1 MTYSIVARDPVSG
14 ELGVAVQSHWFSVGS
29 VVSWA
34 EAGVGAVATQSLVE
48 PAYGPRGLE
57 LMRRGKSAPDALA
70 ALVAADR
77 DEAVRQVAMVDRGGR
92 TAVHTG
98 RRCVREAG
106 HRLGQQVSVQANMM
120 LRGTV
125 WDAMLRAFES
135 AEGPL
140 AERMVASLEAAEAEG
155 GDIRGSQSAA
165 LLVVAARASG
175 RPWEDRLVDLRV
187 EDAADPVGELRRL
200 LERKRAYDR
209 MERGDDL
216 LGAGQTEAALAEYA
230 AAHGAVRDN
239 PEPGF
244 WHGATLASTGQVEEG
259 RRLVADAVRTD
270 PGWAE
275 LVRRLPAAGLME
287 REVADRLLASER
299 PVPGPPRPPSH
310 EPEPPH
316 ELPHPPRPPQREPEP
331 HRPPPPPPGP
341 PSQMRG
347 G

>member
-1 MTYSIVARDPVSG
+1 VTYSIVARDPVSG

-34 EAGVGAVATQSLVE
+34 EAGVGAVATQSLVD

-57 LMRRGKSAPDALA
+57 LMRKGKSAPDALA

-106 HRLGQQVSVQANMM
+106 HRLGPQVSVQANMM

-125 WDAMLRAFES
+125 WDAMMRAYQS

-140 AERMVASLEAAEAEG
+140 AERLLTALEAAEAEG

-165 LLVVAARASG
+165 LLVVSARASG
-175 RPWEDRLVDLRV
+175 RAWEDRLVDLRV
-187 EDAADPVGELRRL
+187 DDSTDPIGELGRL
-200 LERKRAYDR
+200 LRLKRAYDR

-216 LGAGQTEAALAEYA
+216 LGAGDTDGALAEYS
-230 AAHGAVRDN
+230 AAHGAVRNN

-244 WHGATLASTGQVEEG
+244 WHGATLAATGRLEEG
-259 RRLVADAVRTD
+259 RRLVDEAMRAD
-270 PGWAE
+270 PGWGE
-275 LVRRLPAAGLME
+275 LLRRLPAAGLMD
-287 REVADRLLASER
+287 REVADQLLA
-299 PVPGPPRPPSH
+299 G
-310 EPEPPH
+310 
-316 ELPHPPRPPQREPEP
+316 
-331 HRPPPPPPGP
+331 
-341 PSQMRG
+341 RG
-347 G
+347 GG